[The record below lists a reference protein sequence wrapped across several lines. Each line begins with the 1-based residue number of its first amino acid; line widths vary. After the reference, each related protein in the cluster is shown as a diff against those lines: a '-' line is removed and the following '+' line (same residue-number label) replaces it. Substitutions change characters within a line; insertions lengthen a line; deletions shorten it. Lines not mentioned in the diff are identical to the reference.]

1 VVVEVSS
8 LILDGDVH
16 VHVTMSG
23 KEKMRKSMIDFEK
36 LTRDFEPKVVDEHA
50 FPPIVNAREF
60 VAATLTRPSE
70 IVKGLLHKGTKLVIG
85 GGSKAFKTWTQL
97 DLAISVAE
105 GIPWIGFETIRSKV
119 LYINFE
125 IHAEFFQERI
135 ASVTEARG
143 LPCAPENLDVWNL
156 RGYANS
162 YQIVVPKIIERTKA
176 VGYSLIICDPIYKLY
191 GTTDENSAG
200 EVAQLLNS
208 METICVKTGS
218 SVAFGAHYSKGNQ
231 ANKESID
238 RISGSGVFARDP
250 DSIISFTKHEEDGA
264 FTIEPI
270 LRNLPPV
277 APFVVRWDFPLM
289 HRDAQL
295 DPARLKQIKG
305 RPNSA
310 SPDEV
315 FSLLPEGGFL
325 LKDWQ
330 EKALENCGISRSTF
344 FRLKNE
350 LLASGKVLLSKI
362 DSKWKPVNQQK
373 VK

>member
-1 VVVEVSS
+1 
-8 LILDGDVH
+8 
-16 VHVTMSG
+16 
-23 KEKMRKSMIDFEK
+23 MIDFQQ
-36 LTRDFEPKVVDEHA
+36 LARDFSPQELPPEPPPANLGDDHAPWPEGATEKKVETL
-50 FPPIVNAREF
+50 PPIVNARDF
-60 VAATLTRPSE
+60 VTTKLKRPVE
-70 IVKGLLHKGTKLVIG
+70 IVSGMLHKGTKLVIG

-97 DLAISVAE
+97 DLAISVAQ
-105 GIPWIGFETIRSKV
+105 GIPWIGFETIKSKV

-125 IHAEFFQERI
+125 IHPEFFQERVI
-135 ASVTEARG
+135 ALSQAKG
-143 LPCAPENLDVWNL
+143 LSIAPENLDVWNL
-156 RGYANS
+156 RGHANA
-162 YQIVVPKIIERTKA
+162 YQIVVPKIIERTKET
-176 VGYSLIICDPIYKLY
+176 GYSLIICDPIYKLY

-208 METICVKTGS
+208 METICVQTGS

-277 APFVVRWDFPLM
+277 DPFVVRWEFPLM
-289 HRDAQL
+289 HRDNQL
-295 DPARLKQIKG
+295 DPSKLKQVKG

-310 SPDEV
+310 SPEEV
-315 FSLLPEGGFL
+315 FSLLPDTGLL

-330 EKALENCGISRSTF
+330 ENALENCGISRATF
-344 FRLKNE
+344 FRLKND

-362 DSKWKPVNQQK
+362 DSKWKPINQQP